1 MSQPAVPPS
10 DSTVPRRSRRRSALV
25 VTSVAA
31 ATLLLTGIAAAPAQA
46 QAAPAATASAVTP
59 STGDAE
65 STGTTSSAADA
76 PAVITGPTDAVVGD
90 TVVFTGG
97 AGATGAAGSAG
108 DLVVSVTSPDG
119 VVAAVSPGDDGA
131 YRFVPAVAGEYTV
144 AFTVTDA
151 EGGITEETR
160 TVTVSGGATPSPAGS
175 PTAEE
180 PGAEASGPSSTE
192 SVAEAPT
199 TAASEPDIRFAAIGD
214 IHNNWS
220 ELAEAYDFWAAE
232 NVGTALFVGDL
243 TNTATASEYAG
254 LKSTIDSKA
263 GLGIDLVAS
272 LGNHDVS
279 AISSYDLFTQA
290 TGGQKPNADYTIGGY
305 HFITVSPGAGTL
317 DPVTGKPSSASS
329 GNYAYAASWLQQ
341 RLAAATAED
350 PTKPVMVLV
359 HHPLQCTHYV
369 SNEWYG
375 TGLSSGCGN
384 TLQSVFDDFPQAVV
398 WGGHIHTPQNIPTS
412 VWQGQENRAGDKAD
426 KGFTTVNA
434 PPLAYYEFES
444 GVVGTSPTSRSNDTT
459 PDDAGNNRQTAVV
472 EITGSKV
479 TIRNYDLLADQWID
493 QTWTWDVA
501 DSVDTTKTYDERF
514 PLNNTH
520 RASLSKAPE
529 WKAGSAVTVDGIGED
544 KAMVAFPQAVPAPN
558 TVQDIVHKY
567 RYTTVDVATG
577 QTVNTFLQWSGFYN
591 LPMPTSRNHEVWN
604 LRPARQYE
612 VRVTPINAWGKEG
625 TALTARFTTTGS
637 TGPVEP
643 PFDPEKLTFDDLRE
657 QVPTADLLDVGF
669 ADGKAADASPKA
681 WTLTAGGAARV
692 ADDADLGAQVA
703 VGEQDA
709 ATAFKTAPW
718 SDADYAKLQDGF
730 TIDATFKLD
739 AIDKPVGGYVDVF
752 GGMQGGGIGLEAVR
766 TASAESYELG
776 FWYASPRPSV
786 ELEYGTWYHVTGWYD
801 GTDARLYVNGIKAVT
816 TEDVSFP
823 VKPSNTAAR
832 YMAIGGD
839 ANASGTLDDA
849 TLDGRIAGVEIYSTP
864 LSDKNVYR
872 VANRELKLIDATPP
886 QVEAERPAPGASAVV
901 GRPYIAPAPQAVD
914 NSGRV
919 KVAVEVTDPAGG
931 VVEVARTDDGR
942 YTFTPSVAGAHTL
955 AYVVTDAAARQSQA
969 SFTVTAANGSA
980 ELAGLLE
987 PLPAADLLDLD
998 YVGGKPV
1005 DRSPRAHAI
1014 AAGNA
1019 PIAVDAALGA
1029 EVATFTG
1036 SSAQGSR
1043 IPWSDGD
1050 YAKTEDGFAIE
1061 SVVRVPQITTERD
1074 MISNTQ
1080 SAGQGLEMLP
1090 GTQPGKV
1097 SPELWVRVGGKYV
1110 VARAENAV
1118 TAGKWSHVV
1127 ATYDAASGAL
1137 RVFVDGREAGSAVA
1151 AGGGKVQNP
1160 SGAARAFVVGGDIS
1174 SSGTVEYPFE
1184 GVIQTAKVFSEP
1196 LAAATVERL
1205 AAHALTS
1212 NDTTPPLV
1220 EVDPEPAATAT
1231 VGAEYTVPAGLA
1243 GDDSGS
1249 VELTITASGPIGE
1262 DVPLEP
1268 GTIVPPAAG
1277 EYTLRYLAV
1286 DAAGNDTAAEF
1297 DVAVVEPA
1305 PVATALPSVSGTAEV
1320 GGILFAKPGEWD
1332 AEGLAFAY
1340 RWTADGE
1347 ELAGETGAQLQVDG
1361 SLNGAEIA
1369 VTVTAS
1375 REGAW
1380 PGEATSKAVS
1390 ITELPT
1396 WRADR
1401 VFVAGDR
1408 VLHDGRVFVAQWWTK
1423 GATPGATAKNGKVN
1437 SAWAEQGVEV
1447 GTATGVVRAWTASWI
1462 YTGGETV
1469 VHDDR
1474 LYRAKWWT
1482 RGEAPGTA
1490 KHPAWA
1496 DLGAA

>member
-10 DSTVPRRSRRRSALV
+10 DSAVPRRSRRRSALV

-46 QAAPAATASAVTP
+46 QAAPATTASAVAP
-59 STGDAE
+59 SNGDAE
-65 STGTTSSAADA
+65 SAATASGAADA
-76 PAVITGPTDAVVGD
+76 PVAITGPTDAVVGD

-97 AGATGAAGSAG
+97 AGAAG

-160 TVTVSGGATPSPAGS
+160 TVTVGGDATRAPAGAPAS
-175 PTAEE
+175 EE
-180 PGAEASGPSSTE
+180 PSAEASGPSSTE
-192 SVAEAPT
+192 SVVEAPA
-199 TAASEPDIRFAAIGD
+199 TAAGEPDIRFAAIGD

-290 TGGQKPNADYTIGGY
+290 TGGQKPNADYTIDGY

-604 LRPARQYE
+604 LRPSRQYE

-681 WTLTAGGAARV
+681 WNLTAGGAARV

-752 GGMQGGGIGLEAVR
+752 GGMQGGGVGLEAVR
-766 TASAESYELG
+766 TASATTYELG
-776 FWYASPRPSV
+776 FWYSSPRPSV

-801 GTDARLYVNGIKAVT
+801 GTDARLYVNGIRAVT

-919 KVAVEVTDPAGG
+919 KVAVEVTDPTGG

-980 ELAGLLE
+980 ELARLLE

-1014 AAGNA
+1014 TAGNA
-1019 PIAVDAALGA
+1019 PIAVDAALGT

-1043 IPWSDGD
+1043 IAWSDGD
-1050 YAKTEDGFAIE
+1050 YAETEDGFTIE
-1061 SVVRVPQITTERD
+1061 SVVKVPAITTERD

-1080 SAGQGLEMLP
+1080 SAGQALEMLP

-1118 TAGKWSHVV
+1118 TAGQWSHIA

-1137 RVFVDGREAGSAVA
+1137 RVFVDGREAGTATA
-1151 AGGGKVQNP
+1151 TGGGKVQNP
-1160 SGAARAFVVGGDIS
+1160 TGAARSFVVGGDIS

-1184 GVIQTAKVFSEP
+1184 GTIATAKIFGEP
-1196 LAAATVERL
+1196 LAAASVERL

-1220 EVDPEPAATAT
+1220 EVDPAPAATAT
-1231 VGAEYTVPAGLA
+1231 VGTEYTVPAGLA

-1277 EYTLRYLAV
+1277 AYTLRYLAV

-1297 DVAVVEPA
+1297 DVTVEEPA
-1305 PVATALPSVSGTAEV
+1305 PVATVQPSVSGTAEV

-1375 REGAW
+1375 RPDSADGT
-1380 PGEATSKAVS
+1380 ATSKDVA
-1390 ITELPT
+1390 IAELPT

-1401 VFVAGDR
+1401 AYVAGDR

-1437 SAWAEQGVEV
+1437 GAWAEQGVEV
-1447 GTATGVVRAWTASWI
+1447 STVKGIVRAWTASWV

-1469 VHDDR
+1469 EHEGR

>member
-10 DSTVPRRSRRRSALV
+10 RFAEPRRARPRPALIIA
-25 VTSVAA
+25 SVAA
-31 ATLLLTGIAAAPAQA
+31 AAMLFSGIAAPAQA
-46 QAAPAATASAVTP
+46 STRGSAPVTETSSAESSSGQSSTADSTPVPASAVVGETV
-59 STGDAE
+59 E
-65 STGTTSSAADA
+65 FSAA
-76 PAVITGPTDAVVGD
+76 TGLVGE
-90 TVVFTGG
+90 
-97 AGATGAAGSAG
+97 
-108 DLVVSVTSPDG
+108 LVVSVTSPDS
-119 VVAAVSPGDDGA
+119 VVAAVFPESDGM
-131 YRFVPAVAGEYTV
+131 YRFRPAVSGDYTV
-144 AFTVTDA
+144 TFTVTDS
-151 EGGITEETR
+151 EGGIAEESR
-160 TVTVSGGATPSPAGS
+160 VVTVTGGATPAP
-175 PTAEE
+175 AEE
-180 PGAEASGPSSTE
+180 TAAEASVTAPI
-192 SVAEAPT
+192 EAAP
-199 TAASEPDIRFAAIGD
+199 AADEPDVRLAAIGD

-220 ELAEAYDFWAAE
+220 ELAEAYDFWKAE
-232 NVGTALFVGDL
+232 DVGTALFVGDL
-243 TNTATASEYAG
+243 TNSATASEYAG

-263 GLGIDLVAS
+263 DLGIDLVAS

-279 AISSYDLFTQA
+279 GIASYDLFTQA
-290 TGGQKPNADYTIGGY
+290 TGGQKPNADYTINGY
-305 HFITVSPGAGTL
+305 HVITVSPGAGTL
-317 DPVTGKPSSASS
+317 DPATGKPSSANS

-341 RLAAATAED
+341 RLAADTAED

-412 VWQGQENRAGDKAD
+412 VWQGQENRSGTKAD

-444 GVVGTSPTSRSNDTT
+444 GVVNTSPTSRSNDTT
-459 PDDAGNNRQTAVV
+459 PDDAGNNRQTAIV
-472 EITGSKV
+472 EISGSTV
-479 TIRNYDLLADQWID
+479 TIKNYDLLADQWVD

-501 DSVDTTKTYDERF
+501 DSVDTTKSYDERF

-520 RASLSKAPE
+520 RASLSGAPV
-529 WKAGSAVTVDGIGED
+529 WPAGSAVTVNGIGED
-544 KAMVAFPQAVPAPN
+544 KAMVAFPQAAPAPN

-591 LPMPTSRNHEVWN
+591 LPMPTSRNHEVWS
-604 LRPARQYE
+604 LRPSRQYE

-625 TALTARFTTTGS
+625 SPLTTRFTTTGS

-643 PFDPEKLTFDDLRE
+643 PFDPDALTFDDLRE

-669 ADGKAADASPKA
+669 ADGKAQDASPKA
-681 WTLTAGGAARV
+681 WTLIAGSAARV

-703 VGEQDA
+703 IGEQGTA
-709 ATAFKTAPW
+709 SAFKTSLW

-739 AIDKPVGGYVDVF
+739 AIDKPVGGYVDVV
-752 GGMQGGGIGLEAVR
+752 GGMQSGGIGLEAVR

-786 ELEYGTWYHVTGWYD
+786 ELKYGTWYHVTGWYD

-823 VKPSNTAAR
+823 VKPGTAAAR
-832 YMAIGGD
+832 YLAIGGD
-839 ANASGTLDDA
+839 ANPSGTLDDA
-849 TLDGRIAGVEIYSTP
+849 TFDGRIAGVEIHSTP

-886 QVEAERPAPGASAVV
+886 LVKVERPVPGASAVV
-901 GRPYIAPAPQAVD
+901 DRPYIAPAPQAVD

-919 KVAVEVTDPAGG
+919 KVAVEVTDPAGE
-931 VVEVARTDDGR
+931 VVEVERSDDGR
-942 YTFTPSVAGAHTL
+942 FTFTPTVVGAHTL
-955 AYVVTDAAARQSQA
+955 TYVVTDAAARQTQA
-969 SFTVTAANGSA
+969 SFTVTAAKGSA
-980 ELAGLLE
+980 AMAELLE
-987 PLPAADLLDLD
+987 PLPVADLLDLD
-998 YVGGKPV
+998 YVGGKPA

-1014 AAGNA
+1014 TAGTAA
-1019 PIAVDAALGA
+1019 ISVDAALGSEA
-1029 EVATFTG
+1029 ATFTA
-1036 SSAQGSR
+1036 SAAQGSR
-1043 IPWSDGD
+1043 IPWSDAD

-1061 SVVRVPQITTERD
+1061 SVFKVPSITTERD

-1080 SAGQGLEMLP
+1080 TAGQGLEMLP
-1090 GTQPGKV
+1090 GTQAGKV
-1097 SPELWVRVGGKYV
+1097 TPELWVRVGGTYV

-1118 TAGKWSHVV
+1118 TAGQWTHVV
-1127 ATYDAASGAL
+1127 ATYNASTGAL

-1174 SSGTVEYPFE
+1174 SSGAVEYPFE
-1184 GVIQTAKVFSEP
+1184 GVISTAKIFSEP
-1196 LAAATVERL
+1196 LAAKAVARL
-1205 AAHALTS
+1205 AAHALQG
-1212 NDTTPPLV
+1212 NDTTPPLL
-1220 EVDPEPAATAT
+1220 EVDPEPAATAAL
-1231 VGAEYTVPAGLA
+1231 GAEYTVPAGIA
-1243 GDDSGS
+1243 GDDSGAAD
-1249 VELTITASGPIGE
+1249 VTITVSGPIGE
-1262 DVPLEP
+1262 DVALEP
-1268 GTIVPPAAG
+1268 GTIVPPVAG
-1277 EYTLRYLAV
+1277 AYTLRYLAV
-1286 DAAGNDTAAEF
+1286 DAAGNDTATEF
-1297 DVAVVEPA
+1297 DVTVEQPA
-1305 PVATALPSVSGTAEV
+1305 PVATALPSISGTAEV
-1320 GGILFAKPGEWD
+1320 GGILVAKPGEWD
-1332 AEGLAFAY
+1332 AEGLTFAF

-1347 ELAGETGAQLQVDG
+1347 ELAGETGEQLQVGG

-1369 VTVTAS
+1369 VIVTAS
-1375 REGAW
+1375 RPNSATGT
-1380 PGEATSKAVS
+1380 ATSPMVGVADV
-1390 ITELPT
+1390 PT

-1401 VFVAGDR
+1401 VYLEGER

-1437 SAWAEQGVEV
+1437 TAWAEQGVEV
-1447 GTATGVVRAWTASWI
+1447 STASGVVRAWTPSWI
-1462 YTGGETV
+1462 HTGGEIV
-1469 VHDDR
+1469 EHEGR

-1482 RGEAPGTA
+1482 RGEEPGTA